1 MLRQVLGAGGSVRR
15 RRASLLTLLAAV
27 LPAGVAAA
35 AGSVR
40 FDGSPGTKV
49 PPARLDG
56 VRMTKFGTDHRPN
69 HSYVTRV
76 AGPTGT
82 LEFDRQV
89 LHFIVGPK
97 KGQWMSW
104 SNHYHGSVYAV
115 YPTVTLELPPRT
127 DAFYFYAEPN
137 DSVPGHRSFSVT
149 ASTAG
154 ATSGPLSV
162 RSTGGAKFFGFVATG
177 GETLSSIT
185 VRSTDRQIPGK
196 KKGTYK
202 QYGGFAIGEFGIHKG

>member
-1 MLRQVLGAGGSVRR
+1 L
-15 RRASLLTLLAAV
+15 

-49 PPARLDG
+49 PPTRLDG
-56 VRMTKFGTDHRPN
+56 VTMTKFGTDHRRN
-69 HSYVTRV
+69 QAVVNSVL
-76 AGPTGT
+76 GPGGR
-82 LEFDRQV
+82 LRFDRKV

-115 YPTVTLELPPRT
+115 YPRVTLELPART

-149 ASTAG
+149 ATTAG
-154 ATSGPLSV
+154 ATSGPVRV
-162 RSTGGAKFFGFVATG
+162 RSTGGAKFFGFVAKG
-177 GETLSSIT
+177 GATLTSIAVT
-185 VRSTDRQIPGK
+185 STDRQIRNK
-196 KKGTYK
+196 NGTYK
-202 QYGGFAIGEFGIHKG
+202 QFGGFAIGEFGIHKG